1 MATWHALLASLA
13 NTHWLI
19 PHTDNKVY
27 FAALQTHIVGDQLT
41 PGEAILP
48 SANIT

>member
-19 PHTDNKVY
+19 PHTDNKV
-27 FAALQTHIVGDQLT
+27 AARQTHIVGDQLI

-48 SANIT
+48 STNIT